1 MKLPILLDSPTG
13 KEVDQ
18 ENIKLMMSI
27 LKRDFSENQLIIA
40 SIYEYDFDNLNKV
53 EIVGRL
59 VPIE

>member
-1 MKLPILLDSPTG
+1 
-13 KEVDQ
+13 
-18 ENIKLMMSI
+18 MMSI